1 MEKKKVT
8 MLVISEITKD
18 PRVLKSAIVTAD
30 NNYKVTVICV
40 PNKPHLEKDNSKMTI
55 IRINQ
60 KEFLKKIKKYR
71 NKRNEKPNLKLIESK
86 VEKKQSR
93 IITTKE
99 FLKFG
104 IITFINIEI
113 FIKGLSIKTDIYHAN
128 DLNTLP
134 AGFFLAKLKR
144 AKLVY
149 DSHELYVEQYSNTST
164 LYKKLLSFIE
174 KIYIRKADAVIT
186 VNDSIAEILS
196 ERYKIPMPMTMM
208 NCPVYQ
214 PAPKKSLRNDIKKII
229 YLGRYTEDRGIEE
242 LILSMKNVKSAKLYL
257 RGFGPHENYLRALA
271 TNNDLTEKVIFLE
284 PVDMT
289 KMVDSLEG
297 FDIGIVPYK
306 PVSLNNKLASPN
318 KIFEYMMAGLPIA
331 ASDSPELKKIVTKN
345 KVGVL
350 FDPSNPKDIANKIN
364 KLIENDKLL
373 EEMKENALRCAK
385 SEYNWEVQS
394 RKLISV
400 YDSLIK
406 NNFFYLPAHY

>member
-1 MEKKKVT
+1 
-8 MLVISEITKD
+8 
-18 PRVLKSAIVTAD
+18 
-30 NNYKVTVICV
+30 
-40 PNKPHLEKDNSKMTI
+40 
-55 IRINQ
+55 
-60 KEFLKKIKKYR
+60 
-71 NKRNEKPNLKLIESK
+71 
-86 VEKKQSR
+86 
-93 IITTKE
+93 
-99 FLKFG
+99 
-104 IITFINIEI
+104 
-113 FIKGLSIKTDIYHAN
+113 
-128 DLNTLP
+128 
-134 AGFFLAKLKR
+134 
-144 AKLVY
+144 
-149 DSHELYVEQYSNTST
+149 
-164 LYKKLLSFIE
+164 
-174 KIYIRKADAVIT
+174 
-186 VNDSIAEILS
+186 
-196 ERYKIPMPMTMM
+196 
-208 NCPVYQ
+208 
-214 PAPKKSLRNDIKKII
+214 
-229 YLGRYTEDRGIEE
+229 
-242 LILSMKNVKSAKLYL
+242 MKNVKSAKLYL

>member
-1 MEKKKVT
+1 VISMENKSVT

-18 PRVLKSAIVTAD
+18 PRVYKSAIVTAD
-30 NNYKVTVICV
+30 NDYNVTVICV
-40 PNKPHLEKDNSKMTI
+40 PNEAPTEEDNLKINI
-55 IRINQ
+55 IRI
-60 KEFLKKIKKYR
+60 KKKGFLRKIRNYRDKK
-71 NKRNEKPNLKLIESK
+71 NETLSSK
-86 VEKKQSR
+86 SVQSNFGKKQSR

-104 IITFINIEI
+104 VIVFLNIEI
-113 FIKGLSIKTDIYHAN
+113 FFKGLKNRTPIYHAN

-134 AGFFLAKLKR
+134 VGFFLAKLKR

-149 DSHELYVEQYSNTST
+149 DSHELYVEQYSNTSIF
-164 LYKKLLSFIE
+164 YKKILSFIE
-174 KIYIRKADAVIT
+174 KIFIRKADAVIT

-196 ERYKIPMPMTMM
+196 ERYNISLPITMM

-214 PAPKKSLRNDIKKII
+214 NSPSSFKTNNPKKII

-242 LILSMKNVKSAKLYL
+242 LILSMKYVENAKLYL
-257 RGFGPHENYLRALA
+257 RGFGPHEDFLRALA
-271 TNNDLTEKVIFLE
+271 LNNNLSDKVIFLE
-284 PVDMT
+284 PVNMT

-331 ASDSPELKKIVTKN
+331 VSDSPELKKIVLEN
-345 KVGVL
+345 NVGVL
-350 FDPSNPKDIANKIN
+350 FDPSDPKDIANKIN
-364 KLIENDKLL
+364 NLMGNDKLL
-373 EEMKENALRCAK
+373 KEMRKKALKCAK
-385 SEYNWEVQS
+385 SKYNWEVQS

-400 YDSLIK
+400 YDSLLK
-406 NNFFYLPAHY
+406 H